1 MVLVTAADRRSPR
14 DPLTFPVR
22 WEAPDPAPSPLN
34 GIPADLYNIYA
45 RTELCRDCG
54 KVPALRSLYPMEFQ
68 RHLTT
73 CLLVCWDCG
82 HNFFKPKSALG
93 LADSASRS
101 LHHNAQDA
109 IRFYK
114 G

>member
-22 WEAPDPAPSPLN
+22 CFPPDPALSPLN

-54 KVPALRSLYPMEFQ
+54 KVPALRSLYPIEF
-68 RHLTT
+68 RRNLTS
-73 CLLVCWDCG
+73 CLLLCWDCG

-93 LADSASRS
+93 LAGSVALTLRT
-101 LHHNAQDA
+101 NAQDA
-109 IRFYK
+109 IRFY
-114 G
+114 GG